1 MSINGQGRKMV
12 CLFENSRSAFHV
24 MKVAIDDR
32 RNGCIGYFTQTAQRF
47 LHLFFRL
54 PGINRNDTI
63 GRKDEGLVR
72 QAVAHQAP
80 HAFAHFVEAG
90 LHHSTLGEVVAMH
103 TLPTWGDDNVAVMS
117 IETTSN

>member
-1 MSINGQGRKMV
+1 
-12 CLFENSRSAFHV
+12 

-32 RNGCIGYFTQTAQRF
+32 RNGCIGYFTQTAQCL

-54 PGINRNDTI
+54 PGINCNHAI
-63 GRKDEGLVR
+63 GGKDEGLVR

-80 HAFAHFVEAG
+80 YAFTHFVEAG

-103 TLPTWGDDNVAVMS
+103 TLPSRRNHNILAVT
-117 IETTSN
+117 IETSRWQRICGWHSLRLCEFAS